1 MNITDAQTLLL
12 STTQSAG
19 LTALAIFTAVIGLG
33 VAVYVVR
40 WGFRKAKHGLNGKV

>member
-1 MNITDAQTLLL
+1 MDLTDVQTLI
-12 STTQSAG
+12 TGQVTDIG
-19 LTALAIFTAVIGLG
+19 TTALAIFTAVIGLG